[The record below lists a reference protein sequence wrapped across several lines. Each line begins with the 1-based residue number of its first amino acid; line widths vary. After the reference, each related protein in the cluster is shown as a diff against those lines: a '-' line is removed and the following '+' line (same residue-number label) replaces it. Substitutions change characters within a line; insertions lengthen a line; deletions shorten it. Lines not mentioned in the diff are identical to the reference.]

1 MAFVSRQD
9 RWKLTC
15 PADSGVM
22 EAVRLGVGT
31 PLEVTLDRCSTC
43 GGIWLDAGEL
53 DKLTQHDPDLRLEA
67 VKIDSGS
74 AHRPRTRTNSAAP
87 RQCPR
92 DGTLL
97 VTTEHKQQFHVMI
110 DRCTSC
116 HGIFL
121 DAGELKDLSEFT
133 LKERLRAMLHG

>member
-31 PLEVTLDRCSTC
+31 PLEVTLDRCTTC
-43 GGIWLDAGEL
+43 GGIWLDSGEL
-53 DKLTQHDPDLRLEA
+53 DKLTQHDPEVRAEA
-67 VKIDSGS
+67 TKTDSTT
-74 AHRPRTRTNSAAP
+74 ARRARTSSAAP
-87 RQCPR
+87 RHCPR
-92 DGTLL
+92 DSTIL
-97 VTTEHKQQFHVMI
+97 VPTEHKQQLHILI